1 MVEKKITIVTVN
13 FNNVSEIE
21 KTIQSV
27 INQDYKNIEYII
39 IDGGSSDGSMD
50 IVMKYENKIHHVVS
64 EKDSGIYNAM
74 NKGIQLAGGEY
85 INFMNS
91 GDTFTD
97 NKVIS
102 NVFANCSTEDIIY
115 GHTNRII
122 KDKLISQKIHPS
134 TLSYSYLIEKSINHQ
149 AMFVKSTWAK
159 KLPFDENYKMIADWD
174 FLFRAFHA
182 GATAKCINI
191 PVANFD
197 ITGFSNLD
205 RKAGDVH
212 EQQFNQ
218 TIKELLPEHLI
229 NELKELN
236 NWNDPSFSGTILNLK
251 KKGKVG
257 TILAIQLKLTN
268 CILNLFRKTK

>member
-1 MVEKKITIVTVN
+1 MVERKITIVTIN
-13 FNNVSEIE
+13 YNNVSEIE

-27 INQDYKNIEYII
+27 INQEYKNIEYII
-39 IDGGSSDGSMD
+39 IDGGSSDGSME
-50 IVMKYENKIHHVVS
+50 VVNKYKNNIHHIVS

-97 NKVIS
+97 KQVIS
-102 NVFANCSTEDIIY
+102 KVFAYSNNEDIIY
-115 GHTNRII
+115 GHTNRVL
-122 KDKLISQKIHPS
+122 KDKIISQKIHPS
-134 TLSYSYLIEKSINHQ
+134 RLSYSYLIEKSINHQ
-149 AMFVKSTWAK
+149 AMFVKLTWAK
-159 KLPFDENYKMIADWD
+159 QLPFNENYKMISDWD
-174 FLFRAFHA
+174 FLIRAFHA

-197 ITGFSNLD
+197 ISGFSNLD
-205 RKAGDVH
+205 RKAGDIH

-218 TIKELLPEHLI
+218 TIKELLPEHLVC
-229 NELKELN
+229 ELKELN
-236 NWNDPSFSGTILNLK
+236 KWNDPSFRGTIQNLK

-257 TILAIQLKLTN
+257 AILAIQMKLTN
-268 CILNLFRKTK
+268 TILNLFRKTK